1 MGVEHTQPE
10 KGRKLVI
17 DIGGGSTEMV
27 IGEDFEPLLVESRR
41 MGCVSFAQQFFPG
54 GEISKNNF
62 RRARLAAAQSWKIW
76 HGNTG
81 SKAGNMR
88 WVRLAPLK
96 PPMKSWSKWAKK
108 TV

>member
-41 MGCVSFAQQFFPG
+41 MGCVSFAQQFSLVVKSARIISDVRVWPRHKVG
-54 GEISKNNF
+54 KSGMAIPDQGWQYALGASGTIKATYEVLVEMGE
-62 RRARLAAAQSWKIW
+62 
-76 HGNTG
+76 
-81 SKAGNMR
+81 
-88 WVRLAPLK
+88 
-96 PPMKSWSKWAKK
+96 K